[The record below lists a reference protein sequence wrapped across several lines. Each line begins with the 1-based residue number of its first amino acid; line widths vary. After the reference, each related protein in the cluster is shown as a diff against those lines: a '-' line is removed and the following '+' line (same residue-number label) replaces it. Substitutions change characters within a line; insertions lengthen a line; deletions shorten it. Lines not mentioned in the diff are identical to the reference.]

1 MQNENGKVAFDKP
14 PTVNIRVVTEWFRKI
29 PLAKL
34 SPTSRFWIGYI
45 GYDEGMKRVVNVR
58 WK

>member
-1 MQNENGKVAFDKP
+1 MKNENGKVAFDKP

-34 SPTSRFWIGYI
+34 SPTSRFLIGYI
-45 GYDEGMKRVVNVR
+45 GYDEGMMRV
-58 WK
+58 

>member
-1 MQNENGKVAFDKP
+1 MKNENGKVAFGKL

-34 SPTSRFWIGYI
+34 SPTSRFLIGYI
-45 GYDEGMKRVVNVR
+45 GYDEGMMSV
-58 WK
+58 